1 MTGMLTAGG
10 LMMIMLP
17 SPPASPLRLPS
28 PRERVIQRNQLQAS
42 KLDMQAEE
50 LAQEEIPAPR
60 ASAATGRPL
69 RRMSINEYASYIGTY
84 SPDIDAG
91 DARNGSDSK
100 EGGSRDDAGRGAAT
114 ETLHDSKWRG
124 VKPQC
129 EDYSHVFKR
138 NSAPPFVPTC
148 ATYNKAAPP
157 FASALRARAVDPAS
171 QSHFGT
177 DGWDRGEGE
186 LWRASGE
193 ALDGVLQ
200 EIMEIDRVASDLQT
214 KLSKRGADRRN
225 RDPSGQPFPAAQ
237 DQNVVQEGHCGGRG
251 LRTQLIGT
259 GASRPTTVDGSSS
272 PRRMPPP
279 RAVRPHSS
287 GNESALSR
295 RIGLASLATSLQDP
309 QIWNWRQDAPKASSS
324 APTPV
329 LLDTFSVSFGN
340 RMRQVSTQESRDSV
354 SMRRERGRTPIAL
367 RDSHYQQLGTTMKCT
382 LGTSLGATVVTQGLR
397 RDKARPGGFEGET
410 RDEAI
415 ARLAIASPRD
425 RYFSSAEQTAAIAAA
440 AEAETLAATARA
452 RPSPFAY
459 RHDTLQVLHW
469 LVLCR
474 LTCLIDDLIVC
485 FKCSCMGSE
494 ISLADC
500 HLPPFNLKQ

>member
-1 MTGMLTAGG
+1 
-10 LMMIMLP
+10 
-17 SPPASPLRLPS
+17 
-28 PRERVIQRNQLQAS
+28 
-42 KLDMQAEE
+42 
-50 LAQEEIPAPR
+50 
-60 ASAATGRPL
+60 
-69 RRMSINEYASYIGTY
+69 
-84 SPDIDAG
+84 
-91 DARNGSDSK
+91 
-100 EGGSRDDAGRGAAT
+100 
-114 ETLHDSKWRG
+114 
-124 VKPQC
+124 
-129 EDYSHVFKR
+129 
-138 NSAPPFVPTC
+138 
-148 ATYNKAAPP
+148 
-157 FASALRARAVDPAS
+157 
-171 QSHFGT
+171 
-177 DGWDRGEGE
+177 
-186 LWRASGE
+186 
-193 ALDGVLQ
+193 
-200 EIMEIDRVASDLQT
+200 
-214 KLSKRGADRRN
+214 
-225 RDPSGQPFPAAQ
+225 
-237 DQNVVQEGHCGGRG
+237 
-251 LRTQLIGT
+251 
-259 GASRPTTVDGSSS
+259 
-272 PRRMPPP
+272 
-279 RAVRPHSS
+279 
-287 GNESALSR
+287 
-295 RIGLASLATSLQDP
+295 LATSLQDP

-367 RDSHYQQLGTTMKCT
+367 RDSHYQQLNTTMKCT

-500 HLPPFNLKQ
+500 HLPPFALKQ